1 MSDSDRDQEIEEITR
16 ELQRLTVKLE
26 KLCEEKRAA
35 RRTKAK
41 KVKRREIRIGDY
53 AEIMNTYQGL
63 KGTIG
68 IVKKCN
74 TSFVTIETDDGRC
87 IVRGIQNIRIIED

>member
-1 MSDSDRDQEIEEITR
+1 M
-16 ELQRLTVKLE
+16 
-26 KLCEEKRAA
+26 
-35 RRTKAK
+35 
-41 KVKRREIRIGDY
+41 KRREIRIGDY
-53 AEIMNTYQGL
+53 AEMMNTYQGL

-87 IVRGIQNIRIIED
+87 VVCGIQNIRIIED